1 MSFSRRLFSR
11 TTQFRSLGFTIDLK
25 QGVIFNRHKRERIRA
40 KTLQVL
46 QVLLMNRQQVVSKQH
61 LLETIWQGVVVQEQV
76 LTQSIKE
83 LRDILGSEAIKT
95 FPKTGY
101 QWIAP
106 VKPIISWQAKAF
118 LAALVCCFATV
129 IALASYWMVQSQ
141 TPHLNIA
148 FLPVENDIPDEIHQR
163 VPLRGMEYLSQ
174 QLQHHSDLRVI
185 GHDQVLYALEHT
197 KASTSLQPTQEVL
210 VSLQR
215 KLAAN
220 LIVLTRIT
228 GYPQDYQLHYTLMFE
243 HNIEKGVE
251 FAQTIEQSFDKLIAS
266 LAKRYAGEYQLTEQN
281 WQSDFSNEAF
291 ARGVELY
298 LKQAYQQAIPLFS
311 SALQVEPN
319 LLAARRYLAASYAN
333 LRQEGKAIAI
343 LQYTTQLPYIEN
355 TRELIRAHLMI
366 GYLLINW
373 PQGEPRSQELQA
385 AQHHIEQAQKLA
397 QNQQDKLFIAY
408 TYEELGKI
416 KRLQGEFEHA
426 AQLLTQAL
434 EYHRSFYGQY
444 GQTAALIELAKVKAD
459 QGQFSSA
466 NQYLEQAQEIADDNG
481 APANQIWVLLAK
493 ADIARLKNELIKA
506 EQYAVQAQ
514 SIARNSDQ
522 PHLISRVEAWF
533 NDRSPYSLN

>member
-1 MSFSRRLFSR
+1 MGFSKGLFTR
-11 TTQFRSLGFTIDLK
+11 ATQFRSLGFIIDLK
-25 QGVIFNRHKRERIRA
+25 QGVISKEHRHHRVRA

-46 QVLLMNRQQVVSKQH
+46 QMLLLNHQQVVSKQR

-83 LRDILGSEAIKT
+83 LRDVLGADTIKT
-95 FPKTGY
+95 FPKAGY
-101 QWIAP
+101 QWVAP
-106 VKPIISWQAKAF
+106 VRPVISAKVKAS
-118 LAALVCCFATV
+118 LLMVVSCCAIAITV
-129 IALASYWMVQSQ
+129 ASNLMVETQKS
-141 TPHLNIA
+141 HLNIA
-148 FLPVENDIPDEIHQR
+148 FLPVENDIPDEIHQW
-163 VPLRGMEYLSQ
+163 VALRGMEYLSQ
-174 QLQHHSDLRVI
+174 QLQSHSDLQVI
-185 GHDQVLYALEHT
+185 DHDRVLYAFEYT
-197 KASTSLQPTQEVL
+197 KASASLQPTEQVL
-210 VSLQR
+210 VGLQR

-243 HNIEKGVE
+243 HGIEKGVE
-251 FAQTIEQSFDKLIAS
+251 FAQTIEQSFDKLIAM
-266 LAKRYAGEYQLTEQN
+266 LAQRYAGQYQFAKQK
-281 WQSDFSNEAF
+281 WHSDFSNEAF

-311 SALQVEPN
+311 SALQVEPS

-333 LRQEGKAIAI
+333 LHRQGEAIAI
-343 LQYTTQLPYIEN
+343 LQQTVELPSNEN

-373 PQGEPRSQELQA
+373 PQGELREKELQE
-385 AQHHIEQAQKLA
+385 AQYHIEQAQELA
-397 QNQQDKLFIAY
+397 QDQQDRLFIAY

-416 KRLQGEFEHA
+416 KRLQGEFEQA
-426 AQLLTQAL
+426 IELLTQAL
-434 EYHRSFYGQY
+434 EYHQSFYGQY
-444 GQTAALIELAKVKAD
+444 GQTAALIELARVKA
-459 QGQFSSA
+459 QQRQFPDA

-493 ADIARLKNELIKA
+493 ADIARLQNKLIEA
-506 EQYAVQAQ
+506 EQYALLAQ
-514 SIARNSDQ
+514 SIARYSDQ